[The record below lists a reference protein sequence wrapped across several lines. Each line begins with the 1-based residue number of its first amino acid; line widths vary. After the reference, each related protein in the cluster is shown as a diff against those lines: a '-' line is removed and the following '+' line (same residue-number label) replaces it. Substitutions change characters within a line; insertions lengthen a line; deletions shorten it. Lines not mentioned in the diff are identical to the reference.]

1 MEGSSMKHNI
11 AVVLLIS
18 SLISMSTVL
27 AFENNKPEKTLLIF
41 SAEWCGPCKLVHK
54 DLIED
59 KNLSEVIK
67 NYNIIDVDYDVD
79 TDLVSGYNVKIVPT
93 FIIYQD
99 GKELK
104 RQSGYSSSKILFNFL
119 K

>member
-1 MEGSSMKHNI
+1 MRHNI

-27 AFENNKPEKTLLIF
+27 AFDNKPEKTLLIF
-41 SAEWCGPCKLVHK
+41 SAEWCGPCKLAHK

-67 NYNIIDVDYDVD
+67 NYNIIDVDFDLD
-79 TDLVSGYNVKIVPT
+79 KDLVIGYNVKIVPT
-93 FIIYQD
+93 FIIYQN

-104 RQSGYSSSKILFNFL
+104 RQNGYSSSKILFDFL